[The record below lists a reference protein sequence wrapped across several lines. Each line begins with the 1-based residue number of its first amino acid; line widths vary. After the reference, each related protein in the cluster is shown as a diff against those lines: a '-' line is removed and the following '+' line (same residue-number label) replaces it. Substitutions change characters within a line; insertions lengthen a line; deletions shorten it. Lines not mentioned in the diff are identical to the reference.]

1 MILKSSLC
9 DHSDAYIIVKRTV
22 IIIRAGV
29 DAAAKKWDEQQEEV
43 IFRNYAPFT
52 DWIIKKFNTQVD
64 NSTDLDV
71 VTPIYN
77 LIKISDNYSKTF
89 RSLW

>member
-1 MILKSSLC
+1 M
-9 DHSDAYIIVKRTV
+9 
-22 IIIRAGV
+22 
-29 DAAAKKWDEQQEEV
+29 
-43 IFRNYAPFT
+43 IFRTYAPFT